1 VEAAG
6 RAGQGKATRRD
17 AALLQLLLQSGQ
29 KSTRKGGAAQVAR
42 AAT

>member
-6 RAGQGKATRRD
+6 RAGQSD
-17 AALLQLLLQSGQ
+17 AALLQLLLLLQSGQ

>member
-6 RAGQGKATRRD
+6 RAGQD
-17 AALLQLLLQSGQ
+17 AALLQQLLLLQSGQ

>member
-6 RAGQGKATRRD
+6 RAGQSD